1 MHINQTRNLPCPAP
15 SPSVQTP
22 PRPGPRYLPEPK
34 PEPPSPRVPGGHR
47 LEIHLTARARW
58 PGPGPG
64 GRRPQTKKPV
74 RLGWARL
81 GPGAGRDPPPP
92 PGPQAG
98 LGRAEGDSAGCA
110 GRRGAAGKREGGA
123 RGGGRAG
130 IYIFLLFPLPQPPL
144 FSSPPFFP
152 SFCYLDFFSCCVMSI
167 IYAKSFAA
175 CCTARASRRGRRAGR
190 AVEEGRGSGEPG
202 KRRGGGGGGV
212 GTLSPRS
219 RREAPGA
226 LFPGWSGGS
235 VGRVTQPPRRC
246 RSRWFHFG
254 RCERA
259 SRSLGVRSGHP
270 MPHSLQSRVGA
281 VTPSHRR
288 LSCLVNC
295 APHRRK
301 SSSGHSQTPGQN
313 PSARPEGGSDGRSGS
328 VEPPVGY
335 APAAFQGGDPG
346 PECSLRL
353 TPVAVGCGL
362 YCLKTTSLP
371 SYPNSHEN
379 VKKKKSSVEKKNNVV
394 LCWW

>member
-1 MHINQTRNLPCPAP
+1 MA
-15 SPSVQTP
+15 
-22 PRPGPRYLPEPK
+22 G
-34 PEPPSPRVPGGHR
+34 
-47 LEIHLTARARW
+47 A
-58 PGPGPG
+58 
-64 GRRPQTKKPV
+64 
-74 RLGWARL
+74 
-81 GPGAGRDPPPP
+81 GAGRPPPADKEASAAWLGSARPGSRSGPAATPGP
-92 PGPQAG
+92 PGRARQSRRG
-98 LGRAEGDSAGCA
+98 LRGLRWAEGGGREA
-110 GRRGAAGKREGGA
+110 GRGS

-328 VEPPVGY
+328 VEPPVGC

-379 VKKKKSSVEKKNNVV
+379 VKKKKVQ
-394 LCWW
+394 